1 MRLVEQG
8 EASREKLA
16 IDDALAEPRDDA
28 ETDASRQLGQR
39 LADAAHIVRVDV
51 LETVAQDDPV
61 DRPPVALRARLARV
75 PDEFGVEARPRRLKR
90 RGLALPDQVAI
101 DEAVVARRHQRV
113 DRKSTR
119 LNSMH

>member
-39 LADAAHIVRVDV
+39 LADAAHILRVDV
-51 LETVAQDDPV
+51 MATVAQDDPV

-75 PDEFGVEARPRRLKR
+75 QAAFGVKSRTRTLKR
-90 RGLALPDQVAI
+90 LGTDLADQVTL
-101 DEAVVARRHQRV
+101 DKAVV
-113 DRKSTR
+113 
-119 LNSMH
+119 